1 MAEMPSKNRGPAEKG
16 ELKGGSPPDQT
27 AAQAMSGF
35 GTMVER
41 ITPWL
46 LDLGS
51 WVFGAL
57 IAFNLLIMAALLTVG
72 PSDLAAVIATAAF
85 ALALPLD
92 VAGFF
97 LLRLLED
104 IQKARLEDI
113 AAEAFQQAGF
123 RVDQVATPDAVESIR
138 KRRMRLVLIY
148 SYSILS
154 VSVLLTVIGMSAA
167 LWHMAWWI
175 GIAFLL
181 VALASPAVVV
191 GAMASWP
198 SSFKAERKP

>member
-1 MAEMPSKNRGPAEKG
+1 MTDVPSTTPGPPDKG
-16 ELKGGSPPDQT
+16 EQKGSPPPYETFSQ
-27 AAQAMSGF
+27 AASGF

-72 PSDLAAVIATAAF
+72 PADLAAVIATAAF

-97 LLRLLED
+97 LLKLLED

-113 AAEAFQQAGF
+113 AAEAFQEAGF
-123 RVDQVATPDAVESIR
+123 RVDQVATPEAVDSIR
-138 KRRMRLVLIY
+138 KRRIRIVLVY

-154 VSVLLTVIGMSAA
+154 LSVLLTVIGMSAA

-198 SSFKAERKP
+198 SSFKAQRKP

>member
-1 MAEMPSKNRGPAEKG
+1 VKVPPTPDETFSQT
-16 ELKGGSPPDQT
+16 LK
-27 AAQAMSGF
+27 GF

-41 ITPWL
+41 VTPWL

-51 WVFGAL
+51 WIFGAL
-57 IAFNLLIMAALLTVG
+57 IAFDLLIMAALLTVG
-72 PSDLAAVIATAAF
+72 PADLAALIAAAAF
-85 ALALPLD
+85 ALALPPS

-104 IQKARLEDI
+104 IKKARLEDVAI
-113 AAEAFQQAGF
+113 EALQEVGLS
-123 RVDQVATPDAVESIR
+123 VNQVQTPKESESIVKQR
-138 KRRMRLVLIY
+138 TKIALIY

-154 VSVLLTVIGMSAA
+154 VSVLLTVIGVSAA

-175 GIAFLL
+175 SVSFVVVTL
-181 VALASPAVVV
+181 VSPGVVV

-198 SSFKAERKP
+198 SRVKPPSKA